1 MLLSDQVRSA
11 AEVAAVDLGRH
22 RLRDVPDPVQIWQLG
37 DVVFPAL
44 RVADPGLTN
53 LPAAVT
59 SLVGRAEDL
68 RRMSEAMHRS
78 RVVTLTAG
86 GGTGKTR
93 LAIAAGEEE
102 LHRRADGVWF
112 VDLTPIS
119 EGSLVGAAVAA
130 GLGLSLVAGD
140 AYGQIVDFVASK
152 DLSA

>member
-53 LPAAVT
+53 LPAAAT

-68 RRMSEAMHRS
+68 RRISEALHRS

-86 GGTGKTR
+86 GGTGKDPPR
-93 LAIAAGEEE
+93 
-102 LHRRADGVWF
+102 HRRR
-112 VDLTPIS
+112 
-119 EGSLVGAAVAA
+119 
-130 GLGLSLVAGD
+130 
-140 AYGQIVDFVASK
+140 
-152 DLSA
+152 